1 MSLIKIFSLTG
12 IEIEYKKDSLS
23 LKKENNSLSSDF
35 KVPHSQFPFLVI
47 ENDVTK
53 SVLGPSDIT
62 SIRKN
67 KIVPVIILENG
78 VRYYGELQQLT
89 VLKKFRK
96 CNLKY
101 GSDIIQIV
109 NKKIAEFMPSVSVI
123 PGETSPIPFTEESS
137 EIILGNEHWE
147 TFPVSMIGQIYPDV
161 KFNFPTIYWLNKYG
175 VNLEN
180 TDPWYLYQNHINN
193 FGTNEAD
200 ETIFLLNI
208 GEVDTSSVTIE
219 NKNVP
224 MPFLFLLSPLYYIMT
239 SIDWKILGN
248 FTSHELIKRL
258 LMVPKKDNVCKTL
271 LTPISE
277 SVEFPTEPLWSL
289 YEDDYAFGY
298 SYYSF
303 VFYTSYPISGRYRL
317 RYFFEINNA
326 PEYTE
331 VNTTRTRLLQYPPN
345 GSNPSLIIIFSKNLT
360 FNNDN
365 NFIIEGEIEF
375 YAEAG
380 PSTWLY
386 EDSFQN
392 LPVNYFIELV
402 YMGEEKEFNQMH
414 PTIEL
419 GRYAPDW
426 TVGNYLNYIK
436 NKFNLDIT
444 LDDFKKEITLNLNE
458 NIALNE
464 EPAIISQSLQMTSYD
479 IAANSSFVLKE
490 ENEEDAAL
498 FITQEEIISYDG
510 TTDDFTKVIE
520 SKFKILPRNGYT
532 SVLSEDINDKEGVGL
547 VIYDEATAPFTA
559 EATENGFNLS
569 IPGEKG
575 IYETFFRRWIKF
587 LLNAS
592 NCEVTGY
599 FTETEISKI
608 NKAKAVY
615 INNQRFRI
623 IDIQTTEAA
632 NNFQEVKMRL
642 LSVNL

>member
-1 MSLIKIFSLTG
+1 MSLVKIYSTTG
-12 IEIEYKKDSLS
+12 VEIEYKKDSLS

-47 ENDVTK
+47 DNDIAK

-67 KIVPVIILENG
+67 KIVPVVILENG

-89 VLKKFRK
+89 VLSKFRK

-101 GSDIIQIV
+101 GSAIIPIV

-123 PGETSPIPFTEESS
+123 PGETSPIPFTEEST
-137 EIILGNEHWE
+137 EIITGNEHWE
-147 TFPVSMIGQIYPDV
+147 TYPVAMIGQIYPDV
-161 KFNFPTIYWLNKYG
+161 KFQFPTIYWLNKYG
-175 VNLEN
+175 VGLEN
-180 TDPWYLYQNHINN
+180 TDPWYAYQNHINN
-193 FGTNEAD
+193 FGENDLE
-200 ETIFLLNI
+200 ETIFLLNT
-208 GEVDTSSVTIE
+208 GEVDGSEVTVV
-219 NKNVP
+219 NKNVAVP
-224 MPFLFLLSPLYYIMT
+224 HVFLLSPLHYIFT
-239 SIDWKILGN
+239 SLGWKISGD
-248 FTSHELIKRL
+248 FTTHELIKRL
-258 LMVPKKDNVCKTL
+258 LMVPKKDNISKTML
-271 LTPISE
+271 SPAFYDINISDNLIYNVDDNFWRPDNP
-277 SVEFPTEPLWSL
+277 SVLSVTENGRYKIIYEFEMPHASSSGLS
-289 YEDDYAFGY
+289 
-298 SYYSF
+298 SYYAAFLSF
-303 VFYTSYPISGRYRL
+303 RRNNSLVQNYVFSQGIRYN
-317 RYFFEINNA
+317 EGNN
-326 PEYTE
+326 YI
-331 VNTTRTRLLQYPPN
+331 L
-345 GSNPSLIIIFSKNLT
+345 S
-360 FNNDN
+360 
-365 NFIIEGEIEF
+365 GEIEF
-375 YAEAG
+375 EINDFNIDTTFYYRCTRDIF
-380 PSTWLY
+380 PI
-386 EDSFQN
+386 
-392 LPVNYFIELV
+392 NYSLKVI
-402 YMGEEKEFNQMH
+402 YIADKKEFNQMH
-414 PTIEL
+414 PTINL
-419 GRYAPDW
+419 GRFVPEW

-464 EPAIISQSLQMTSYD
+464 EQAIISQSLQMTSYD

-490 ENEEDAAL
+490 ENDEDAAL
-498 FITQEEIISYDG
+498 FITQEEIIDYDG
-510 TTDDFTKVIE
+510 TTDDFTKIIE

-532 SVLSEDINDKEGVGL
+532 SVLSEEINDKEGVGL

-575 IYETFFRRWIKF
+575 IYETFFRRWLKF
-587 LLNAS
+587 MLNAS

-632 NNFQEVKMRL
+632 NNYQEVKMRL
-642 LSVNL
+642 LSVNY

>member
-1 MSLIKIFSLTG
+1 MALVTIFSLEG
-12 IEIEYKKDSLS
+12 VEIEYKKDSLS

-53 SVLGPSDIT
+53 AVLGPSDIT

-101 GSDIIQIV
+101 GSDIIPIV

-123 PGETSPIPFTEESS
+123 PGETSPIPFTEEST
-137 EIILGNEHWE
+137 EVITGNEYWE
-147 TFPVSMIGQIYPDV
+147 IYPTSMIGQIYPAV
-161 KFNFPTIYWLNKYG
+161 KFNFPTMYWLNKYG
-175 VNLEN
+175 VGLEN
-180 TDPWYLYQNHINN
+180 TDPWYAYQNHINN
-193 FGTNEAD
+193 FGVNAFE

-208 GEVDTSSVTIE
+208 GEVDGSEVTVI
-219 NKNVP
+219 NKNVA
-224 MPFLFLLSPLYYIMT
+224 MPHVFILSPLHYIFT
-239 SIDWKILGN
+239 SLGWKISGD
-248 FTSHELIKRL
+248 FTTHELIKRL
-258 LMVPKKDNVCKTL
+258 LMVPKKDNISKTIIAPEGEFVIL
-271 LTPISE
+271 PSTAWTLIEGGGVFGTDIYRKVVYQTIT
-277 SVEFPTEPLWSL
+277 VEGNYKLK
-289 YEDDYAFGY
+289 
-298 SYYSF
+298 YSF
-303 VFYTSYPISGRYRL
+303 ELENLPTPFTPYNHQRSRL
-317 RYFFEINNA
+317 I
-326 PEYTE
+326 
-331 VNTTRTRLLQYPPN
+331 V
-345 GSNPSLIIIFSKNLT
+345 NPSGADNSVWVFQKAIFY
-360 FNNDN
+360 NNGN
-365 NFIIEGEIEF
+365 NYIVEGEVELQSGVGSMLFI
-375 YAEAG
+375 
-380 PSTWLY
+380 Y
-386 EDSFQN
+386 EDSLQN
-392 LPVNYFIELV
+392 MPVNYNLELTLI
-402 YMGEEKEFNQMH
+402 GNEKEFNQMH

-419 GRYAPDW
+419 GRYVPEW

-464 EPAIISQSLQMTSYD
+464 EPAIISQSLKMTSYD

-532 SVLSEDINDKEGVGL
+532 SVLSDDINDKQGVGL
-547 VIYDEATAPFTA
+547 IIYDEATAPFTA
-559 EATENGFNLS
+559 EATENGFNLN

-575 IYETFFRRWIKF
+575 IYETFFRRWLKF
-587 LLNAS
+587 MLNAS

-599 FTETEISKI
+599 FTETEIAKI

-642 LSVNL
+642 LSVNY

>member
-35 KVPHSQFPFLVI
+35 KVPHSSFPFLVI
-47 ENDVTK
+47 ENDITK
-53 SVLGPSDIT
+53 NVLGPSDIT

-89 VLKKFRK
+89 VISKFRK

-101 GSDIIQIV
+101 GSDIIPIV
-109 NKKIAEFMPSVSVI
+109 NKKLSEFLPVVSVI
-123 PGETSPIPFTEESS
+123 PGETDPVSFSEEAN
-137 EIILGNEHWE
+137 EIISGNEYWE

-161 KFNFPTIYWLNKYG
+161 KFNFPKIYWLNKYG
-175 VNLEN
+175 VGLEN

-200 ETIFLLNI
+200 ETIFLLNT

-224 MPFLFLLSPLYYIMT
+224 IPFLFLLSPLYYVMS
-239 SIDWKILGN
+239 SIDWKISGD
-248 FTSHELIKRL
+248 FTTHELVKRL
-258 LMVPKKDNVCKTL
+258 CLVPKKDNICKTL

-277 SVEFPTEPLWSL
+277 FVEFPIEPLWSL

-298 SYYSF
+298 SYYVTSF
-303 VFYTSYPISGRYRL
+303 STINPISGRYRL

-326 PEYTE
+326 PELTE
-331 VNTTRTRLLQYPPN
+331 VNTTRTRLLLYPPT
-345 GSNPSLIIIFSKNLT
+345 GSNPSLNVIFSKNLT

-365 NFIIEGEIEF
+365 NFVIEGEIEF

-380 PSTWLY
+380 PNTWIY

-392 LPVNYFIELV
+392 LPVNYFMELV
-402 YMGEEKEFNQMH
+402 YMGDEKEFNQMH

-436 NKFNLDIT
+436 NQFNLDIT

-458 NIALNE
+458 EVVLNE
-464 EPAIISQSLQMTSYD
+464 VPAIISQSLSMKSYD
-479 IAANSSFVLKE
+479 IAANSSFVLKY
-490 ENEEDAAL
+490 ENDEDAAL
-498 FITQEEIISYDG
+498 FITQEEVVPYTNQD
-510 TTDDFTKVIE
+510 DDFTKKIE

-532 SVLSEDINDKEGVGL
+532 SVLSEDIQDKDGVGL
-547 VIYDEATAPFTA
+547 IIYDEANAPFTS
-559 EATENGFNLS
+559 ETTENGFNLS

-575 IYETFFRRWIKF
+575 IYETFFRRWLKF
-587 LLNAS
+587 LVNAS

-599 FTETEISKI
+599 FTEIEISKI

-623 IDIQTTEAA
+623 IDIETTEAS
-632 NNFQEVKMRL
+632 NNYQEVKMKL
-642 LSVNL
+642 LSVNY

>member
-1 MSLIKIFSLTG
+1 MALVKIYSTTG
-12 IEIEYKKDSLS
+12 IEIEYKKDSLT

-67 KIVPVIILENG
+67 KIIPVIILENG

-101 GSDIIQIV
+101 GSDIIAVI
-109 NKKIAEFMPSVSVI
+109 NKKIAEFMPVVSVI
-123 PGETSPIPFTEESS
+123 PGATSPVPFTQESA
-137 EIILGNEHWE
+137 EIISGNQYWE
-147 TFPVSMIGQIYPDV
+147 TYPVSIIGQIYPDV
-161 KFNFPTIYWLNKYG
+161 KFQFPTIYWLNKYG
-175 VNLEN
+175 VGLEN
-180 TDPWYLYQNHINN
+180 TDPWFKYQNHINN
-193 FGTNEAD
+193 FGTNNLNQ
-200 ETIFLLNI
+200 TVFLLNT
-208 GEVDTSSVTIE
+208 GVVNGSNVTAI

-224 MPFLFLLSPLYYIMT
+224 MPHVFLLSPLYYIFT
-239 SIDWKILGN
+239 SLGWKISGD
-248 FTSHELIKRL
+248 FTTHELIKRL
-258 LMVPKKDNVCKTL
+258 LMVPKKDNISKTIIAPEGEFIVIPTTAWTFVEGGGDFGRDIYRKVFYKTITVAGNYKL
-271 LTPISE
+271 KYQFELENLPLTTPYDHQRSTLIVSYPGADNVIWVFQKAIFHNNGNHYIVDGE
-277 SVEFPTEPLWSL
+277 VEFQSETGSM
-289 YEDDYAFGY
+289 
-298 SYYSF
+298 
-303 VFYTSYPISGRYRL
+303 VFI
-317 RYFFEINNA
+317 
-326 PEYTE
+326 
-331 VNTTRTRLLQYPPN
+331 
-345 GSNPSLIIIFSKNLT
+345 
-360 FNNDN
+360 
-365 NFIIEGEIEF
+365 
-375 YAEAG
+375 
-380 PSTWLY
+380 Y
-386 EDSFQN
+386 EDSLQN
-392 LPVNYFIELV
+392 MPISYNLELTLV
-402 YMGEEKEFNQMH
+402 ENEKEFNQMH

-419 GRYAPDW
+419 GRFVPEW

-444 LDDFKKEITLNLNE
+444 LDDFKKEITINLNE
-458 NIALNE
+458 NIAVNE

-479 IAANSSFVLKE
+479 IVANSSFVLKE
-490 ENEEDAAL
+490 ENDEDAAL
-498 FITQEEIISYDG
+498 FITQNEIIPFDG
-510 TTDDFTKVIE
+510 NTDDFTKVIA

-547 VIYDEATAPFTA
+547 VIYNEANAPFTA

-569 IPGEKG
+569 IPGAKG

-632 NNFQEVKMRL
+632 NNYQEVKMRL
-642 LSVNL
+642 LSVNY

>member
-1 MSLIKIFSLTG
+1 MALVKIYSTTG
-12 IEIEYKKDSLS
+12 IEIEYKKDSLT

-35 KVPHSQFPFLVI
+35 KVPHSSFPFLVI

-67 KIVPVIILENG
+67 KIIPVIILENG

-89 VLKKFRK
+89 VLPKFRK

-101 GSDIIQIV
+101 GSDIIAVI
-109 NKKIAEFMPSVSVI
+109 NKKIAEFMPVVSVI
-123 PGETSPIPFTEESS
+123 PGETSPVPFTQESA
-137 EIILGNEHWE
+137 EIISGNQYWE
-147 TFPVSMIGQIYPDV
+147 TYPVSIIGQIYPDV
-161 KFNFPTIYWLNKYG
+161 KFQFPTIYWLNKYG
-175 VNLEN
+175 VGLDN
-180 TDPWYLYQNHINN
+180 TDPWFRYQNHINN
-193 FGTNEAD
+193 FGTNNLE
-200 ETIFLLNI
+200 ETIFLLNT
-208 GEVDTSSVTIE
+208 GVVDGSNVTAI

-224 MPFLFLLSPLYYIMT
+224 MPHVFLLSPLYYIFT
-239 SIDWKILGN
+239 SLSWKISGD
-248 FTSHELIKRL
+248 FTTHELIKRL
-258 LMVPKKDNVCKTL
+258 LMVPKKDNISKT
-271 LTPISE
+271 I
-277 SVEFPTEPLWSL
+277 
-289 YEDDYAFGY
+289 
-298 SYYSF
+298 
-303 VFYTSYPISGRYRL
+303 I
-317 RYFFEINNA
+317 A
-326 PEYTE
+326 PEGEFIVIPTTAWTFVEGGGVFGRDIYRKVVYKTITVAGNYKLKYKFE
-331 VNTTRTRLLQYPPN
+331 LKSLPLATPYDHQRSWLIVNPPGDDNTVWVFQKAISHNN
-345 GSNPSLIIIFSKNLT
+345 G
-360 FNNDN
+360 NNY
-365 NFIIEGEIEF
+365 IVEGEVELQSEIGSMVF
-375 YAEAG
+375 I
-380 PSTWLY
+380 Y
-386 EDSFQN
+386 EDSLQN
-392 LPVNYFIELV
+392 MPISYNLELTLV
-402 YMGEEKEFNQMH
+402 GNEKEFNQMH

-419 GRYAPDW
+419 GRFVPEW

-458 NIALNE
+458 NIAVNE

-490 ENEEDAAL
+490 ENDEDAAL
-498 FITQEEIISYDG
+498 FITQEEIIPYNG
-510 TTDDFTKVIE
+510 TTDDFTKIIE

-569 IPGEKG
+569 IPGAKG
-575 IYETFFRRWIKF
+575 IYETFFRRWLKF
-587 LLNAS
+587 MLNAS

-623 IDIQTTEAA
+623 VDIQTTEAA

-642 LSVNL
+642 LSVNY

>member
-1 MSLIKIFSLTG
+1 MALVKIFSLQG
-12 IEIEYKKDSLS
+12 VEIEYKKDSLS

-47 ENDVTK
+47 ENDITK
-53 SVLGPSDIT
+53 SVLGSSDIT

-67 KIVPVIILENG
+67 KIVPVVILENG

-101 GSDIIQIV
+101 GSDIIPIV

-123 PGETSPIPFTEESS
+123 PGETSPIPFTEESN
-137 EIILGNEHWE
+137 EIITGNENWE
-147 TFPVSMIGQIYPDV
+147 TYPVSILGQIYPDV

-175 VNLEN
+175 VGLEN
-180 TDPWYLYQNHINN
+180 TDPWFRYQNHINN
-193 FGTNEAD
+193 FGENDLE
-200 ETIFLLNI
+200 ETVFLLNT
-208 GEVDTSSVTIE
+208 GEVDGSEVTVV
-219 NKNVP
+219 NKNVAV
-224 MPFLFLLSPLYYIMT
+224 PFVFLLSPLHYIFT
-239 SIDWKILGN
+239 SIVWKISGD
-248 FTSHELIKRL
+248 FTTHELIKRL
-258 LMVPKKDNVCKTL
+258 LMVPKKDNISKTML
-271 LTPISE
+271 SPAPEEVVLNDNLIFKISSNRWISTPDAEFNLTQTGRYKISFNF
-277 SVEFPTEPLWSL
+277 EFPHAISDFIGHYYRAELYFRAPGVWFRPLISKTIRYNSGNNVIVSGEVEHDFDSL
-289 YEDDYAFGY
+289 GIVKFLYRASKEIFPLN
-298 SYYSF
+298 
-303 VFYTSYPISGRYRL
+303 YTL
-317 RYFFEINNA
+317 E
-326 PEYTE
+326 
-331 VNTTRTRLLQYPPN
+331 
-345 GSNPSLIIIFSKNLT
+345 LT
-360 FNNDN
+360 YLGD
-365 NFIIEGEIEF
+365 
-375 YAEAG
+375 
-380 PSTWLY
+380 
-386 EDSFQN
+386 
-392 LPVNYFIELV
+392 
-402 YMGEEKEFNQMH
+402 EKEFNQMH

-419 GRYAPDW
+419 GRYVPDW

-458 NIALNE
+458 NIALTE
-464 EPAIISQSLQMTSYD
+464 EPEIISQSLQMTSYD

-490 ENEEDAAL
+490 ENDEDAAL
-498 FITQEEIISYDG
+498 FIKQEEIISYDG
-510 TTDDFTKVIE
+510 TTDDFTKIIE

-575 IYETFFRRWIKF
+575 IYETFFRRWLKF
-587 LLNAS
+587 MLNAS

-615 INNQRFRI
+615 INNQSFRI

-632 NNFQEVKMRL
+632 NNFQEAKMRL
-642 LSVNL
+642 LSVNY

>member
-1 MSLIKIFSLTG
+1 MALVKIFSLEG
-12 IEIEYKKDSLS
+12 VEIEYKKDSLS

-47 ENDVTK
+47 ENDITK

-101 GSDIIQIV
+101 GSDIIPIV

-123 PGETSPIPFTEESS
+123 PGETSPIPFSEQSS
-137 EIILGNEHWE
+137 EIITGHENWE
-147 TFPVSMIGQIYPDV
+147 TYPVSMIGQIYPDV
-161 KFNFPTIYWLNKYG
+161 KFQFPTIYWLNKYG
-175 VNLEN
+175 VGLES
-180 TDPWYLYQNHINN
+180 TDFWYAYQNHINN
-193 FGTNEAD
+193 FGTNDLE
-200 ETIFLLNI
+200 ETIFLLNT
-208 GEVDTSSVTIE
+208 GEVVGSEVTVV
-219 NKNVP
+219 NKNVAVP
-224 MPFLFLLSPLYYIMT
+224 HVFLLSPLHYIFT
-239 SIDWKILGN
+239 SLGWKISGG
-248 FTSHELIKRL
+248 FPTHELIKRL
-258 LMVPKKDNVCKTL
+258 LMVPKKDNISKTML
-271 LTPISE
+271 SPAPEEVVFPVDPDWSFVDPPGSGITYFLTTFTKNITIAGRYKL
-277 SVEFPTEPLWSL
+277 V
-289 YEDDYAFGY
+289 
-298 SYYSF
+298 YSF
-303 VFYTSYPISGRYRL
+303 EVPTVVVSTNYPRVR
-317 RYFFEINNA
+317 FFGNPA
-326 PEYTE
+326 
-331 VNTTRTRLLQYPPN
+331 
-345 GSNPSLIIIFSKNLT
+345 GSDAFFGFSKNIFST
-360 FNNDN
+360 TVSSIIISGEVEFQSEVGTCYFFY
-365 NFIIEGEIEF
+365 NF
-375 YAEAG
+375 
-380 PSTWLY
+380 PSETSPINSSIQLIY
-386 EDSFQN
+386 LAD
-392 LPVNYFIELV
+392 
-402 YMGEEKEFNQMH
+402 EKEFNQMH

-419 GRYAPDW
+419 GRYVPEW

-458 NIALNE
+458 NIALTE

-490 ENEEDAAL
+490 ENDEDAAL
-498 FITQEEIISYDG
+498 FITQNEIIPFDG
-510 TTDDFTKVIE
+510 NTDDFTKVIE

-575 IYETFFRRWIKF
+575 IYETFFRRWLKF

-642 LSVNL
+642 LSVNY

>member
-1 MSLIKIFSLTG
+1 MSLVKIYSTTG
-12 IEIEYKKDSLS
+12 IEIEYKKDSLT

-47 ENDVTK
+47 ENDITK

-101 GSDIIQIV
+101 GSDIIPIV
-109 NKKIAEFMPSVSVI
+109 NKKIATFLPSVSVI
-123 PGETSPIPFTEESS
+123 PGEMNPIPFTESGT
-137 EIILGNEHWE
+137 EIITGNQYWE
-147 TFPVSMIGQIYPDV
+147 TFPVSMIGQIYPEV
-161 KFNFPTIYWLNKYG
+161 KFQFPTIYWLNKYG
-175 VNLEN
+175 VGLEN
-180 TDPWYLYQNHINN
+180 TDFWYQYQNHINN
-193 FGTNEAD
+193 FGTNDLE
-200 ETIFLLNI
+200 ETIFLLNT
-208 GEVDTSSVTIE
+208 GEVDGSEVTVI
-219 NKNVP
+219 NKNVAVP
-224 MPFLFLLSPLYYIMT
+224 HVFLLSPLHYIFT
-239 SIDWKILGN
+239 SLGWKISGD
-248 FTSHELIKRL
+248 FITHELIKRL
-258 LMVPKKDNVCKTL
+258 LMVPKKDNLSKIMLSPAPEEVFFP
-271 LTPISE
+271 TPADWTYIDPPGTGINYYRTMITKYISIAGRYKLKYNFE
-277 SVEFPTEPLWSL
+277 IEPVIISAQYPRARFYGNPAGADNDFFVFSKWVAGSSSSPNIILSGEVEFQSEVGNCLFFYIFP
-289 YEDDYAFGY
+289 YA
-298 SYYSF
+298 
-303 VFYTSYPISGRYRL
+303 
-317 RYFFEINNA
+317 
-326 PEYTE
+326 
-331 VNTTRTRLLQYPPN
+331 Q
-345 GSNPSLIIIFSKNLT
+345 
-360 FNNDN
+360 
-365 NFIIEGEIEF
+365 
-375 YAEAG
+375 
-380 PSTWLY
+380 
-386 EDSFQN
+386 
-392 LPVNYFIELV
+392 LPVNYSIQLT
-402 YMGEEKEFNQMH
+402 YLGDEKEFNQMH

-419 GRYAPDW
+419 GRYVPEW

-458 NIALNE
+458 NIAVNE

-479 IAANSSFVLKE
+479 IAANSSFVIKE
-490 ENEEDAAL
+490 ENDEDAAL
-498 FITQEEIISYDG
+498 FITQNEIISFDG
-510 TTDDFTKVIE
+510 NTDDFTKVIE

-547 VIYDEATAPFTA
+547 VIYDEVSAPFTA
-559 EATENGFNLS
+559 EATENGFNLN

-575 IYETFFRRWIKF
+575 IYETFFRRWLKF

-632 NNFQEVKMRL
+632 NNYQEVKMRL

>member
-1 MSLIKIFSLTG
+1 MALVKIFSLQG
-12 IEIEYKKDSLS
+12 VEIEYKKDSLT

-47 ENDVTK
+47 ENDITK

-101 GSDIIQIV
+101 GSDIIPIV

-123 PGETSPIPFTEESS
+123 PGETSPIPFSEEST
-137 EIILGNEHWE
+137 EIITGHENWE
-147 TFPVSMIGQIYPDV
+147 TFPVGMIGQIYPDV
-161 KFNFPTIYWLNKYG
+161 KFQFPTIYWLNKYG
-175 VNLEN
+175 VGLEN
-180 TDPWYLYQNHINN
+180 TDTWFAYQNHINN
-193 FGTNEAD
+193 FGENDLE

-208 GEVDTSSVTIE
+208 GEVDGSTVTVA
-219 NKNVP
+219 NKNVA
-224 MPFLFLLSPLYYIMT
+224 MPFVFLLSPLFYVMNYLG
-239 SIDWKILGN
+239 WKISGD
-248 FTSHELIKRL
+248 FTTHELIKRL
-258 LMVPKKDNVCKTL
+258 LMVPKKDNISKTML
-271 LTPISE
+271 SPAPENI
-277 SVEFPTEPLWSL
+277 EFPPSPAWLLIEEGGTFDNDI
-289 YEDDYAFGY
+289 YRT
-298 SYYSF
+298 
-303 VFYTSYPISGRYRL
+303 VFTTTFSVAGRYKIK
-317 RYFFEINNA
+317 YHFEIEHL
-326 PEYTE
+326 PHLTTFDWQKSQMI
-331 VNTTRTRLLQYPPN
+331 VNPPGDAN
-345 GSNPSLIIIFSKNLT
+345 TKFLFSKYLSY
-360 FNNDN
+360 NNDN
-365 NFIIEGEIEF
+365 NHIIDGEVEF
-375 YAEAG
+375 EA
-380 PSTWLY
+380 STGTAVWIY
-386 EDSFQN
+386 EDTFQN
-392 LPVNYFIELV
+392 LPVNYSIELI
-402 YMGEEKEFNQMH
+402 YLADEKEFNQMH

-419 GRYAPDW
+419 GRYVPEW

-458 NIALNE
+458 NIALTE

-490 ENEEDAAL
+490 ENDEDAAL

-510 TTDDFTKVIE
+510 ITDDFTKVIE

-547 VIYDEATAPFTA
+547 VIYDESTAPFTA
-559 EATENGFNLS
+559 EATENGFNLN

>member
-1 MSLIKIFSLTG
+1 MALIKIYSTTG
-12 IEIEYKKDSLS
+12 IEIEYKKDSLT

-35 KVPHSQFPFLVI
+35 KVPHSSFPFLVI
-47 ENDVTK
+47 ENDITK

-89 VLKKFRK
+89 VLSKFRK

-101 GSDIIQIV
+101 GSDVIPII
-109 NKKIAEFMPSVSVI
+109 NKKITEFMPTFSVI
-123 PGETSPIPFTEESS
+123 PGETSPIPFTEEST
-137 EIILGNEHWE
+137 EIITGNEHWE
-147 TFPVSMIGQIYPDV
+147 TYPVSMIGQIYPDV
-161 KFNFPTIYWLNKYG
+161 KFQFPTIYWLNKYG
-175 VNLEN
+175 VGLDN
-180 TDPWYLYQNHINN
+180 TDPWFNYKNHINN
-193 FGTNEAD
+193 FGTNNLE
-200 ETIFLLNI
+200 ETIFLLNT
-208 GEVDTSSVTIE
+208 GVVDGSNVTVI

-224 MPFLFLLSPLYYIMT
+224 MPHVFLLSPLYYIFT
-239 SIDWKILGN
+239 SLGWKISGD
-248 FTSHELIKRL
+248 FTTHELIKRL
-258 LMVPKKDNVCKTL
+258 LMVPKKDNISKT
-271 LTPISE
+271 I
-277 SVEFPTEPLWSL
+277 
-289 YEDDYAFGY
+289 
-298 SYYSF
+298 
-303 VFYTSYPISGRYRL
+303 I
-317 RYFFEINNA
+317 A
-326 PEYTE
+326 PEGE
-331 VNTTRTRLLQYPPN
+331 FIVIPTTAWTFVEGGGVFGRDIYRKVVYQPITVEGTYKLKYQFELKSLPLAIPYDHQLTRLIVNPQGADNTVWVFQKAISHNN
-345 GSNPSLIIIFSKNLT
+345 G
-360 FNNDN
+360 NNY
-365 NFIIEGEIEF
+365 IVEGEVELQSEIGSMIF
-375 YAEAG
+375 I
-380 PSTWLY
+380 Y
-386 EDSFQN
+386 EDSLQN
-392 LPVNYFIELV
+392 MPVSYNLELTLV
-402 YMGEEKEFNQMH
+402 GNEKEFNQMH

-419 GRYAPDW
+419 GRYVPEW

-444 LDDFKKEITLNLNE
+444 LDDFKKEIILNLNE
-458 NIALNE
+458 NIAVNE

-490 ENEEDAAL
+490 ENDEDAAL
-498 FITQEEIISYDG
+498 FITQEEIIPYNG
-510 TTDDFTKVIE
+510 TTDDFTKIIE

-547 VIYDEATAPFTA
+547 VIYDESTAPFTA

-569 IPGEKG
+569 IPESKG

-599 FTETEISKI
+599 FTEIEISKI

-632 NNFQEVKMRL
+632 NNFQEVKMLL
-642 LSVNL
+642 LSVNY

>member
-1 MSLIKIFSLTG
+1 MALVKIFSLQG
-12 IEIEYKKDSLS
+12 VEIEYKKDSLS

-47 ENDVTK
+47 ENDITK

-67 KIVPVIILENG
+67 KIVPVVILENG

-101 GSDIIQIV
+101 GSDIIPIV

-123 PGETSPIPFTEESS
+123 PGETSPIPFSEQSS
-137 EIILGNEHWE
+137 EIITGHENWE
-147 TFPVSMIGQIYPDV
+147 TFPVGMIGQIYPDV
-161 KFNFPTIYWLNKYG
+161 KFQFPTIYWLNKFG
-175 VNLEN
+175 VGLES
-180 TDPWYLYQNHINN
+180 TDFWYAYQNHINN
-193 FGTNEAD
+193 FVNNDLE
-200 ETIFLLNI
+200 ETIFLLNT
-208 GEVDTSSVTIE
+208 GEVDGSTVTVA
-219 NKNVP
+219 NKNVA
-224 MPFLFLLSPLYYIMT
+224 MPFVFLLSPLFYAMNYLG
-239 SIDWKILGN
+239 WKISGEFPN
-248 FTSHELIKRL
+248 HELIKRL
-258 LMVPKKDNVCKTL
+258 LMVPKKDNITKTL
-271 LTPISE
+271 LAPESENIFFSTPPTWASINQIGTGFRQTRTTLITKNITEPGRYKVIYNFELQTTTISFNFPRNSFYINPPGPDNTLYVFTKTITAPSGSPNIIVNGE
-277 SVEFPTEPLWSL
+277 VEFDSSTGDCLFF
-289 YEDDYAFGY
+289 YDDN
-298 SYYSF
+298 
-303 VFYTSYPISGRYRL
+303 
-317 RYFFEINNA
+317 FE
-326 PEYTE
+326 
-331 VNTTRTRLLQYPPN
+331 
-345 GSNPSLIIIFSKNLT
+345 
-360 FNNDN
+360 
-365 NFIIEGEIEF
+365 
-375 YAEAG
+375 
-380 PSTWLY
+380 
-386 EDSFQN
+386 N
-392 LPVNYFIELV
+392 LPVNYSIELV
-402 YMGEEKEFNQMH
+402 YLGNEKEFNQMH
-414 PTIEL
+414 PTINL
-419 GRYAPDW
+419 GRFVPEW

-458 NIALNE
+458 NIAVNE

-490 ENEEDAAL
+490 ENDEDAAL
-498 FITQEEIISYDG
+498 FITQNQIIPFDG
-510 TTDDFTKVIE
+510 NTDDFTKVIE

-569 IPGEKG
+569 IPGAKG
-575 IYETFFRRWIKF
+575 IYETFFRRWLKF

-632 NNFQEVKMRL
+632 NNYQEVKMRL